1 MGRRITAQGVHYA
14 TKAGL
19 GRTAT
24 EPIAETWDE
33 RQARVN
39 EERAARRAEREA
51 EAQTETN

>member
-1 MGRRITAQGVHYA
+1 VGRRITAQGVHYA

-24 EPIAETWDE
+24 EPTEETWDE

-51 EAQTETN
+51 EAKTD